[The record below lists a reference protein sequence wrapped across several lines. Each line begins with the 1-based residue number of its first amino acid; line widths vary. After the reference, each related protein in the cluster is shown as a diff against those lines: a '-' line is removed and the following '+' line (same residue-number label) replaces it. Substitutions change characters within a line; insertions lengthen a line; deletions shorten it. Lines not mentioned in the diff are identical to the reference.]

1 MFVKVILFLP
11 SQLFAIVVSL
21 HYFWWM
27 CVCVCVCVCFRD
39 VGGVGKGMLMRVIDL
54 LVDGE
59 VEACFITF
67 H

>member
-27 CVCVCVCVCFRD
+27 CVCVCFRD